1 MDEFA
6 TVDVNQGNPPPEK
19 LQAFGEAV
27 VAADPVVVEEEPAE
41 AEEEVVS

>member
-19 LQAFGEAV
+19 LQALFNLPEQ
-27 VAADPVVVEEEPAE
+27 D
-41 AEEEVVS
+41 